1 MVLPAAG
8 EIRTIEGHT
17 RRQPAYRSERA
28 RAVFLI
34 PFSTSIADAA
44 LQLQSTLGAR
54 KVDVSFRPD
63 CTVGPGITP
72 SPTAAAARG
81 LSSSLLPPVGNFT
94 LPQRTFKVYAALKT
108 CQTCASSS
116 WNLFPSQSLS
126 ACCIRRFLLVNCTYL
141 RRYSWKKPSS

>member
-1 MVLPAAG
+1 MALPAAG
-8 EIRTIEGHT
+8 EIRTAEART
-17 RRQPAYRSERA
+17 RRRPAYRSGRA
-28 RAVFLI
+28 HAVFSV

-72 SPTAAAARG
+72 GPTAAAARG

-94 LPQRTFKVYAALKT
+94 LPQRTVEVYAALKT
-108 CQTCASSS
+108 CQMQPLQAGACFDRSSAG
-116 WNLFPSQSLS
+116 LLHSLITS
-126 ACCIRRFLLVNCTYL
+126 
-141 RRYSWKKPSS
+141 

>member
-54 KVDVSFRPD
+54 KADVSFRPD
-63 CTVGPGITP
+63 YTVGPGITP
-72 SPTAAAARG
+72 GPTAAAARG

-94 LPQRTFKVYAALKT
+94 LPQRTIEVYAAPKT
-108 CQTCASSS
+108 CQMRPLQAEACSGHFSAG
-116 WNLFPSQSLS
+116 LLHSQIPCKLYIS
-126 ACCIRRFLLVNCTYL
+126 
-141 RRYSWKKPSS
+141 

>member
-1 MVLPAAG
+1 
-8 EIRTIEGHT
+8 
-17 RRQPAYRSERA
+17 
-28 RAVFLI
+28 
-34 PFSTSIADAA
+34 

-94 LPQRTFKVYAALKT
+94 LPQRTVEVYAALKT
-108 CQTCASSS
+108 CQTSASTHPKCTWTMTEYCWSLGRERS
-116 WNLFPSQSLS
+116 RGIGRHADPST
-126 ACCIRRFLLVNCTYL
+126 RR
-141 RRYSWKKPSS
+141 

>member
-1 MVLPAAG
+1 MALPAAG
-8 EIRTIEGHT
+8 EIRTAEGHT
-17 RRQPAYRSERA
+17 RRQPAYRSGRA
-28 RAVFLI
+28 HAVFSI

-72 SPTAAAARG
+72 GPTAAAARG

-94 LPQRTFKVYAALKT
+94 LPQRTIKVYAVPKA

-116 WNLFPSQSLS
+116 WSLFRSLF
-126 ACCIRRFLLVNCTYL
+126 CRPVCIRRLLRKLYI
-141 RRYSWKKPSS
+141 S

>member
-1 MVLPAAG
+1 MALPAAG
-8 EIRTIEGHT
+8 EIRTAEGHT
-17 RRQPAYRSERA
+17 RRQPAYRSGRA
-28 RAVFLI
+28 HAVFSI

-72 SPTAAAARG
+72 GPTAAAARG

-94 LPQRTFKVYAALKT
+94 LPQRTIRVYAAPKT

-116 WNLFPSQSLS
+116 WACSGPPPL
-126 ACCIRRFLLVNCTYL
+126 ATCCIRQLLRKLYL
-141 RRYSWKKPSS
+141 S